1 MLLSTKKYSV
11 LAFMLLLITFS
22 HAQSQNM
29 DEIPEFV
36 DLSGNPV
43 SFDEFK
49 GQITVINFWAT
60 WCAACLKEMPEL
72 EKLHQSLSQE
82 QVKVVGVVVM
92 SDTGKIDQMLK
103 ITGVNYPVFIGTR
116 QHLQNLSHS
125 LIIPQT
131 IILDAQGNILMKF
144 EGAQN
149 VQVISQYIKDYLNQ
163 VNLSTHNPNDGE
175 LTKD

>member
-1 MLLSTKKYSV
+1 MLLSIKKHS
-11 LAFMLLLITFS
+11 AFALVFLLLTFLQ
-22 HAQSQNM
+22 AQNQNKT
-29 DEIPEFV
+29 DGLKFTDI
-36 DLSGNPV
+36 SGAPV
-43 SFDEFK
+43 VFDEFK

-72 EKLHQSLSQE
+72 QKLHQSFSDD

-92 SDTGKIDQMLK
+92 SDTGKINQMLK
-103 ITGVNYPVFIGTR
+103 ITGVNYPIFIGTR

-131 IILDAQGNILMKF
+131 IILDGQGNILTKF

-149 VQVISQYIKDYLNQ
+149 FKNISQFIKNYLSE
-163 VNLSTHNPNDGE
+163 VNLSTNNHNETD
-175 LTKD
+175 LSKD